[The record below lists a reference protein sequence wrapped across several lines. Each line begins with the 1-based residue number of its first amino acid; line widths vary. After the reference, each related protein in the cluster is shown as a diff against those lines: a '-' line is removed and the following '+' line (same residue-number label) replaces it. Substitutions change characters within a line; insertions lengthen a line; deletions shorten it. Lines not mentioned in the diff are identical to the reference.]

1 MKITVEDVR
10 KKFNAEQLQ
19 VLNELADGVVEA
31 ARKLAENNIF
41 AEEGEIMHRL
51 YAALYGTEDGK
62 EQDMIN
68 SELYMRKGCK
78 SDVRRIL

>member
-31 ARKLAENNIF
+31 ARKLAENTIF
-41 AEEGEIMHRL
+41 ADKGEIEHKL
-51 YAALYGTEDGK
+51 FTALYGTSDIN
-62 EQDMIN
+62 EQNMIN
-68 SELYMRKGCK
+68 LELSMRK
-78 SDVRRIL
+78 

>member
-31 ARKLAENNIF
+31 ANKLAENNIF
-41 AEEGEIMHRL
+41 ADKGEIEHKL
-51 YAALYGTEDGK
+51 YAALYGTEDAY

-68 SELYMRKGCK
+68 LELSMRK
-78 SDVRRIL
+78 